1 MNRST
6 APRGRPR
13 PVVALA
19 VIALLST
26 AACSGTIATTQASD
40 TVEKSLQA
48 SATQIDIEM
57 FNGTIEVAAGPE
69 GAVSATVE
77 RTGTGANEAEALA
90 DAQKIDVTLEIEG
103 DKAVLRA
110 VYAPDPSSPDRR
122 GASAVVA
129 VPAGSVLVL
138 RTSNGSISVT
148 GITGT
153 VVADT
158 SNAGVTATGPL
169 DALRVKTSNGKVVVA
184 QGGGLLTLETSNGA
198 IDVGATDAVV
208 EARTSNGRI
217 TFAGSLAAGT
227 TRMRTSNAT
236 IDLTL
241 PADAAFSVDA
251 QTSNA
256 KIVTGFSV
264 TGGSASD
271 DRLTGTAGGGGGTT
285 IILETSNNPVT
296 ISSGS

>member
-1 MNRST
+1 VNRSQ
-6 APRGRPR
+6 APRRRPR
-13 PVVALA
+13 IVVALA
-19 VIALLST
+19 AITLLST

-40 TVEKSLQA
+40 TVEKSLQT
-48 SATQIDIEM
+48 SATQIDVEM
-57 FNGTIEVAAGPE
+57 FNGTIEAAAGPE
-69 GAVSATVE
+69 GAVSATVK
-77 RTGTGANEAEALA
+77 RTGTGANETEALA
-90 DAQKIDVTLEIEG
+90 DAQKIDVTLAMEG
-103 DKAVLRA
+103 DRAVLRA
-110 VYAPDPSSPDRR
+110 VYTPNPSSPDRR
-122 GASAVVA
+122 GASAVVT

-138 RTSNGSISVT
+138 RTSNGSIAVT

-169 DALRVKTSNGKVVVA
+169 EALRVKTSNGKVVVA

-208 EARTSNGRI
+208 EARTSNGKI

-227 TRMRTSNAT
+227 SRLRTSNAT

-256 KIVTGFSV
+256 KIVTDFAV
-264 TGGSASD
+264 TGGSTSD
-271 DRLTGTAGGGGGTT
+271 DRLTGAAGGGGDTT
-285 IILETSNNPVT
+285 IILETSNNPIT

>member
-1 MNRST
+1 VNRSS
-6 APRGRPR
+6 APGRRPR
-13 PVVALA
+13 LVVAAA
-19 VIALLST
+19 VIALLT

-40 TVEKSLQA
+40 TVDKSLQTSA
-48 SATQIDIEM
+48 SQVDVEM

-69 GAVSATVE
+69 GAVSATVK
-77 RTGTGANEAEALA
+77 RTGAGANEAEALA
-90 DAQKIDVTLEIEG
+90 DAQKIAVTLGMEG

-110 VYAPDPSSPDRR
+110 VYSPNPSSPDRR
-122 GASAVVA
+122 GASAVVT
-129 VPAGSVLVL
+129 VPARSVLVL
-138 RTSNGSISVT
+138 RTSNGAIAVT
-148 GITGT
+148 GVTGT

-158 SNAGVTATGPL
+158 SNAGVTAAGTL
-169 DALRVKTSNGKVVVA
+169 EALRVKTSNGKVVVT

-198 IDVGATDAVV
+198 IDVGASDAVV
-208 EARTSNGRI
+208 DAQTSNGKI
-217 TFAGSLAAGT
+217 TFSGSLSAGT

-256 KIVTGFSV
+256 KIATDFAI

-271 DRLTGTAGGGGGTT
+271 DRLTGAAGGGGGTT
-285 IILETSNNPVT
+285 IILETSNNPIT
-296 ISSGS
+296 ISAGP

>member
-1 MNRST
+1 VNRSS
-6 APRGRPR
+6 APGRRPR
-13 PVVALA
+13 LVVAAA
-19 VIALLST
+19 VIALLT

-40 TVEKSLQA
+40 TVDKSLQT
-48 SATQIDIEM
+48 SATQVDVEM

-69 GAVSATVE
+69 GAVSATVK
-77 RTGTGANEAEALA
+77 RTGAGANEAEALA
-90 DAQKIDVTLEIEG
+90 DAQKIAVTLGMEG

-110 VYAPDPSSPDRR
+110 VYSPNPSSPDRR
-122 GASAVVA
+122 GASAMVT

-138 RTSNGSISVT
+138 RTSNGAIAVT
-148 GITGT
+148 GVTGT

-158 SNAGVTATGPL
+158 SNAGVTAAGTL
-169 DALRVKTSNGKVVVA
+169 EALRVKTSNGKVVVT

-198 IDVGATDAVV
+198 IDVGASDAVV
-208 EARTSNGRI
+208 DAQTSNGKI
-217 TFAGSLAAGT
+217 TFSGSLSAGT

-256 KIVTGFSV
+256 KIATDFAV

-271 DRLTGTAGGGGGTT
+271 DRLTGAAGGGGGTT
-285 IILETSNNPVT
+285 IILETSNNPIT
-296 ISSGS
+296 ISAGP

>member
-6 APRGRPR
+6 APRRR
-13 PVVALA
+13 SRLVVALA

-40 TVEKSLQA
+40 TVERSLQA
-48 SATQIDIEM
+48 SATQIDVEM

-69 GAVSATVE
+69 GAVSATVK

-90 DAQKIDVTLEIEG
+90 DAQKVDVTLGMEG

-110 VYAPDPSSPDRR
+110 VYTPNPSSPDRR
-122 GASAVVA
+122 GASAVVT

-138 RTSNGSISVT
+138 RTSNGSIAVA

-169 DALRVKTSNGKVVVA
+169 EALRVRTSNGKVVVA

-208 EARTSNGRI
+208 EAQTSNGRI

-271 DRLTGTAGGGGGTT
+271 DRLTGTAGGGDGTT
-285 IILETSNNPVT
+285 IILETSNSAIT